1 MELELKHIA
10 PYFPYSLKM
19 AYLDR
24 AFDKSGKVS
33 KLGTLEGI
41 SHNEHETHPTRLRLE
56 YMEYEHIWM
65 FKPILRPLS
74 EFESESI
81 EDVEDFIGERNMC
94 DAYYEFFVLWFND
107 AQNIG
112 VLVLQAPQ
120 PIFNFFIANH
130 YDVFGLIEAGLA
142 IDINT
147 IEVITSQTSKNEIKS
162 NTQKH

>member
-74 EFESESI
+74 ELNENYHSDFDDFFNESNYVVIENGVYGLSLHEGDGVSDGIDFEQTLKLTI
-81 EDVEDFIGERNMC
+81 LLFKHHFD
-94 DAYYEFFVLWFND
+94 
-107 AQNIG
+107 
-112 VLVLQAPQ
+112 
-120 PIFNFFIANH
+120 IFA
-130 YDVFGLIEAGLA
+130 LIKEGLA
-142 IDINT
+142 IDINS
-147 IEVITSQTSKNEIKS
+147 IEANPSVKTKI
-162 NTQKH
+162 